1 MQLTKNFNI
10 DEFIY
15 SRFYN
20 QEQQNRVVFD
30 FYNDAELLNQAQKL
44 AIQLQVL
51 RNYLNTSISINIS
64 YRPRWYELEKGRS
77 GNSQHC
83 LGKAVDIKVKGFTPK
98 QVYEAIEHLINEG
111 LMLQGGLGL
120 YNSFIHYDIGFNGKK
135 RRW

>member
-1 MQLTKNFNI
+1 MKLTKNFHI

-15 SRFYN
+15 SKFYN

-30 FYNDAELLNQAQKL
+30 FYNDPELLYSTQKL

-51 RNYLNTSISINIS
+51 RDYLKAPIHINIS
-64 YRPRWYELEKGRS
+64 YRPYWYEKLKGRS

-83 LGKAVDIKVKGFTPK
+83 LGKAADIKVKGLTTK
-98 QVYEAIEHLINEG
+98 QVHEAIELLIDRG
-111 LMLQGGLGL
+111 DMLQGGLGL
-120 YNSFIHYDIGFNGKK
+120 YNSFIHYDLSINGKK